1 MYCYKKTKNGDDI
14 KHCVRLVCNIDG
26 SDQYLNLDGFN
37 FSAKYYID
45 GFPEKYE
52 AFKNG
57 DTFSNCVLSSDK
69 KTIKFTIEN
78 YSLQNGYLHCS
89 LDVGMPDLDFS
100 DSFFNISKGIDM
112 GFELCDSNE
121 ISIYNSNRKDS
132 IIRIDYNKEVSFLN
146 LNDSFLFINNN
157 LNSIKL

>member
-1 MYCYKKTKNGDDI
+1 
-14 KHCVRLVCNIDG
+14 
-26 SDQYLNLDGFN
+26 
-37 FSAKYYID
+37 
-45 GFPEKYE
+45 
-52 AFKNG
+52 
-57 DTFSNCVLSSDK
+57 
-69 KTIKFTIEN
+69 
-78 YSLQNGYLHCS
+78 
-89 LDVGMPDLDFS
+89 
-100 DSFFNISKGIDM
+100 M